1 MILDSLHLSSEIFMI
16 SCILLNLSFSIFYDS
31 IYIRMSSYYNQLIAA
46 GIILFFTFV
55 ILLCNSDTAGG
66 PCFFF
71 MFEVSKYIQGS
82 KLILVFFSIII
93 LFFFYNYLLYVRISN
108 YEYYILY
115 LFSIWGMLVL
125 ISSMDLLSMYLSLEV
140 QSFCLYLL
148 VASKRKHL
156 LSIEAGLKY
165 YILGGLSSGLFLFG
179 CSLIYGNCG
188 MTNILDIQLYSLVF
202 KDSILSSGSGV
213 LIGFSLIF
221 ISLLFKLGAAPFH
234 VWVPDVYSG
243 SPLFITGF
251 LSSIPKMSIYFFLI
265 KLLYISF
272 KAYGLFW
279 NHPLAYVCIISLFF
293 GIFGS
298 LYQVNIK
305 RLLAYSGIGHVGI
318 LLMGLCTLSSYGVA
332 SGIFYGIIYLSLII
346 SIFSAILL
354 FRNNTNN
361 LRLGN
366 IFSYRYLS
374 KNNLSLCLL
383 LSCFI
388 FSLAGIPPFL
398 GFLSKFFVFH
408 ALIDSDMYLL
418 AFFGIF
424 SSVISTFYYIRIVR
438 LLFFDK
444 TFSGPH
450 FLISPSP
457 SISLLLCFFSF
468 FHVFGFFLI
477 DPLLYYC
484 NYLAICL
491 VIGC

>member
-1 MILDSLHLSSEIFMI
+1 MILDSLHLSSEIFMV
-16 SCILLNLSFSIFYDS
+16 SCILLNLSFSIFSDS
-31 IYIRMSSYYNQLIAA
+31 IYIRMSSHYNQLVSS
-46 GIILFFTFV
+46 GIILFFTF
-55 ILLCNSDTAGG
+55 INLMCNVDIGG

-71 MFEVSKYIQGS
+71 MFEVSRYIQGS
-82 KLILVFFSIII
+82 KLILIFFSIIL
-93 LFFFYNYLLYVRISN
+93 LFFFYNYLLYVRIFN
-108 YEYYILY
+108 YEYYILF
-115 LFSIWGMLVL
+115 LLSIWGMLIL
-125 ISSMDLLSMYLSLEV
+125 ISSMDLLSIYLSLEI

-148 VASKRKHL
+148 VASKKKSL

-165 YILGGLSSGLFLFG
+165 YVLGGLSSGLFLFG

-188 MTNILDIQLYSLVF
+188 MTNILDIHLYSLVF
-202 KDSILSSGSGV
+202 EDSVLFSGGGV
-213 LIGFSLIF
+213 LVGFSLIF

-243 SPLFITGF
+243 SPIFITGF

-272 KAYGLFW
+272 RVYGFFW
-279 NHPLAYVCIISLFF
+279 SHPLVYVCIISLFF
-293 GIFGS
+293 GVFGS

-305 RLLAYSGIGHVGI
+305 RLLAYSGISHVGI
-318 LLMGLCTLSSYGVA
+318 LLMGLCTLNSYGVA
-332 SGIFYGIIYLSLII
+332 SGIFYGIIYLSLIVG
-346 SIFSAILL
+346 IFSGIIL
-354 FRNNTNN
+354 FRDRINNM
-361 LRLGN
+361 RLGN
-366 IFSYRYLS
+366 IFSYKYIS
-374 KNNLSLCLL
+374 KNNLCLCLI
-383 LSCFI
+383 LSCLL

-418 AFFGIF
+418 AFFGVF
-424 SSVISTFYYIRIVR
+424 SSILSTFYYIRIIR

-450 FLISPSP
+450 FLITPSF
-457 SISLLLCFFSF
+457 SISLLLCIVSF
-468 FHVFGFFLI
+468 FHIFGFFLI

-491 VIGC
+491 LMNY